1 MKSKKALLFGAGGQL
16 GADLKRE
23 FTSRGYEVTGLERSK
38 LDITDAAQVEQC
50 ITGLD
55 PDVVLNSAAYN
66 KVDLAENE
74 PLEAFKANALAVSNI
89 ARACR
94 QMDAKLV
101 HFSTDYVFDGMAGRP
116 YVETDTPHPLSA
128 YAVSKYGG
136 ELYANAYLDN
146 PLLVRVCGVFG
157 PGGVRTAH
165 GNFIETMLR
174 LAKTGNPIRV
184 VEDFVASPTFTV
196 AIAAKVADLVEKK
209 ASGVYHVGG
218 GRAISWYAFADM
230 IFTAAGLKP
239 ELIATNERSYRTP
252 ARRPKFSALENAR
265 LEVEGYDA
273 MPALENAVE
282 DYLRLAAPLRP

>member
-50 ITGLD
+50 ITSLD
-55 PDVVLNSAAYN
+55 PEVVLNSAAYN

-157 PGGVRTAH
+157 PNGVRTAH

-174 LAKTGNPIRV
+174 LAKTGNPIKV

-196 AIAAKVADLVEKK
+196 AIASKVADLVDKK

-265 LEVEGYDA
+265 LAAEGYEP
-273 MPALENAVE
+273 MPALEAAVE
-282 DYLRLAAPLRP
+282 EYLRLAAPMRP

>member
-50 ITGLD
+50 ITSLD
-55 PDVVLNSAAYN
+55 PEVVLNSAAYN

-157 PGGVRTAH
+157 PNGVRTAH

-174 LAKTGNPIRV
+174 LAKTGNPIKV

-196 AIAAKVADLVEKK
+196 AIASKVADLVEKK

-265 LEVEGYDA
+265 LAAEGYEP
-273 MPALENAVE
+273 MPALEAAVE
-282 DYLRLAAPLRP
+282 EYLRLAAPMRP